1 VATRINGGLS
11 VRVTGFSPDRSVG
24 EVNFAFEVRVEGGTQ
39 TVNLARSVSPE
50 FSTWYQNPASAA
62 FGSSF
67 RLEQIF
73 GVGGDNSVIE
83 GVTITLRNA
92 QGSSTSTRVPF
103 TAN

>member
-1 VATRINGGLS
+1 
-11 VRVTGFSPDRSVG
+11 
-24 EVNFAFEVRVEGGTQ
+24 VNFAFEVRVEGGTQ